1 MKADHNAC
9 KFSSKKKIHTLQTY
23 YYKEEEQRGVEHCKE
38 RCVELVGLGF
48 PCWGFNYNSG
58 ELINGAQGCYF
69 VEECD
74 TFVERKQA
82 EMAAEMATAE
92 RAEGAETQ
100 KGQEEGDMKGKE
112 EDGVVRVGANMHGI
126 IAASRVTKARLLH
139 YFSQKE
145 SETIK
150 PDDTNGADADTDAG
164 AKAGTKA
171 AGEDGTA
178 ESAKPDDG
186 ISTAHAESRARSRS
200 RSMSI
205 GRARSGSITGLDE
218 YSSWC
223 GWHNDHGSLTGLI
236 PGMFLDAEGRDVVA
250 MLRSLEAQAAGERK
264 EEPQE
269 QGGGAA
275 QSTGASA
282 AGSASFSRTPPPFL
296 AEKGAR
302 AEVRAALGKAGLYI
316 CARSGEII
324 KAGAAP
330 LPANTML
337 FQIGE
342 TAQIHSGGIM
352 QATPHA
358 VQGITIPVESA
369 EVSAEVVEYIRGI
382 SRESFACFM
391 EPEWGE
397 TMSVPNG
404 MDAEKSQSAAAVA
417 ALPAGCPALIGKR
430 WGTKECPFST
440 CNFGTFSTETYKAF
454 LNE

>member
-1 MKADHNAC
+1 MPQLE
-9 KFSSKKKIHTLQTY
+9 SSFMDLGTLVVAVG
-23 YYKEEEQRGVEHCKE
+23 K
-38 RCVELVGLGF
+38 LV
-48 PCWGFNYNSG
+48 
-58 ELINGAQGCYF
+58 AKQ
-69 VEECD
+69 CD

-82 EMAAEMATAE
+82 EMAAEMATEMATE

-100 KGQEEGDMKGKE
+100 KDQEVGQVKEQEKGE
-112 EDGVVRVGANMHGI
+112 VVRVGANMHGI

-150 PDDTNGADADTDAG
+150 PDDTNEADADTDAG

-171 AGEDGTA
+171 GTKDVAGEDATA
-178 ESAKPDDG
+178 ELVKPDDG
-186 ISTAHAESRARSRS
+186 IATAHSESRARSRS

-250 MLRSLEAQAAGERK
+250 MLRSLEGQAAGERK
-264 EEPQE
+264 EEPQG
-269 QGGGAA
+269 QGEGAV

-282 AGSASFSRTPPPFL
+282 AGSASFSLTPPPFL

-302 AEVRAALGKAGLYI
+302 AEVRAALSKAGLYI

-324 KAGAAP
+324 KAGSGP

-369 EVSAEVVEYIRGI
+369 EATAEVVEYIRGI

-397 TMSVPNG
+397 TMSVPEG
-404 MDAEKSQSAAAVA
+404 MVAEKSQSAAAVA
-417 ALPAGCPALIGKR
+417 ALPAGCPPLIGKR